1 MPSLFAHATNLVFR
15 CMPQDKPGQLHD
27 YAAERKR
34 NDRKPPR
41 PPKGVTVRLGELG
54 GLSAEFIQKAGNQK
68 GTVFYIHGGGFTV
81 GSARER
87 RAVCQYITARYGYN
101 CVTFNY
107 RLAPENLWPAPLED
121 CLTAYTALLK
131 TGVSPE
137 EIVFMGESAGGTLVL
152 SLALLL
158 KEKELPQPRALV
170 ALSPCVTQ
178 VDKLPSYTR
187 NAATDYMLRTAVAE
201 GKIKV
206 VFGSR
211 ANDSE
216 YLRQPTISPLYGD
229 FSGLPPVILS
239 ASDTEALLDDSK
251 VLYEKLQ
258 KQGHQVTLDIRH
270 GVCHAF
276 QVFTAMPEA
285 KQALLRFSALWRNGH
300 EEMDQST
307 SHWRRGVCSGCRN
320 CGNRLHW
327 PLCRISRACRS
338 GKDRLPNGEALR
350 GL

>member
-1 MPSLFAHATNLVFR
+1 MPSLYAHAMNLVFR
-15 CMPQDKPGQLHD
+15 CMPQDKPGEEHD
-27 YAAERKR
+27 YVAERKR
-34 NDRKPPR
+34 NDRKPPK

-54 GLSAEFIQKAGNQK
+54 GLSAEFIQKPGNSK
-68 GTVFYIHGGGFTV
+68 GIVFYIHGGGFTV

-87 RAVCQYITARYGYN
+87 RAICQYIAAKYGYD
-101 CVTFNY
+101 CVSFNY

-131 TGVSPE
+131 TGVSPKDV
-137 EIVFMGESAGGTLVL
+137 VFMGESAGGTLVL

-178 VDKLPSYTR
+178 ADQFPSYTQ

-201 GKIKV
+201 GKIKI

-211 ANDSE
+211 ANDLE

-229 FSGLPPVILS
+229 FSGLPPVLFS
-239 ASDTEALLDDSK
+239 VSDTEVLLDDSK
-251 VLYEKLQ
+251 ALYEKL
-258 KQGHQVTLDIRH
+258 KNQGHQTALDIQH

-285 KQALLRFSALWRNGH
+285 KQALAVVFRTL
-300 EEMDQST
+300 EE
-307 SHWRRGVCSGCRN
+307 WV
-320 CGNRLHW
+320 
-327 PLCRISRACRS
+327 
-338 GKDRLPNGEALR
+338 
-350 GL
+350 